1 MISQGDARQA
11 ADLRSYERLHI
22 EYLHIDIPAFK
33 P

>member
-11 ADLRSYERLHI
+11 ADLRSCERLNI
-22 EYLHIDIPAFK
+22 ERLHIDIPAFK